1 MNAVMALAAPQLGQK
16 GNDNMWIWGPLLLIV
31 WLALAV
37 IVTWLVIRLING
49 RAGAA
54 PESPGAEWA
63 RGRLAQRHAKG
74 EISTE
79 EYNERL
85 AKLG

>member
-1 MNAVMALAAPQLGQK
+1 MNAVMALAAPRGGQG
-16 GNDNMWIWGPLLLIV
+16 GNAGMWIWGPLLLIV

-37 IVTWLVIRLING
+37 LVTWLVIRLING

-54 PESPGAEWA
+54 PEATGAEWV
-63 RGRLAQRHAKG
+63 RGLLAERHAKG